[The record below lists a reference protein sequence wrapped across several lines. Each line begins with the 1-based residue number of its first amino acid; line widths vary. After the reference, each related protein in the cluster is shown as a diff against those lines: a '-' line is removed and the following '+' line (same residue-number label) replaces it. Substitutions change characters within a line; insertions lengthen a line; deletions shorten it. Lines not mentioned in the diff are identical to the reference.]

1 MPTNIPF
8 YIIPFLIE
16 QPTWGGSYIANHKNI
31 RDENIT
37 SRKIGQ
43 SFELFG
49 QSFITYT
56 PATTPAYTWASA
68 TDLQNPQFV
77 HRPADIQTLQSV
89 IDAAPMKILGK
100 KAVQKYG
107 AAMKTLIKFT
117 QAQNNSYQVHV
128 KPGKEFGKWLAKP
141 ESWYYFEEGKATM
154 GVRKKTILAEYKQ
167 RCVEI
172 EEKAKELSTT
182 TLAKKMTV
190 ADARAQLKS
199 FIDLNHPQTYVNTI
213 HIEKGDV
220 IDLSQGG
227 IHHS

>member
-49 QSFITYT
+49 QSFVTYT

-89 IDAAPMKILGK
+89 IDAAPMKVLGK

-107 AAMKTLIKFT
+107 ATMKTLIKFT
-117 QAQNNSYQVHV
+117 QAQNNSYQAHV
-128 KPGKEFGKWLAKP
+128 QPGKELGKWLAKP
-141 ESWYYFEEGKATM
+141 ESWYCFEEGKATL
-154 GVRKKTILAEYKQ
+154 GLEAKATLANYKRGCIEIDNKAQELSQAVLDKKLSG
-167 RCVEI
+167 
-172 EEKAKELSTT
+172 EKA
-182 TLAKKMTV
+182 
-190 ADARAQLKS
+190 RPQLK
-199 FIDLNHPQTYVNTI
+199 ILTC
-213 HIEKGDV
+213 
-220 IDLSQGG
+220 
-227 IHHS
+227 